1 MALAS
6 ATAANAAL
14 DGIMALATH
23 LSLHT
28 ASPGTDG
35 SNENANSGS
44 YARQAISWNSAS
56 SGSVTNS
63 SAETFSTGGTV
74 QVTHVGTWTSGTY
87 GAGSYLIGAALSSG
101 VTAASITVAAGAVTF
116 TAA

>member
-14 DGIMALATH
+14 DGVMALATH
-23 LSLHT
+23 LALHVG
-28 ASPGTDG
+28 SPGTNG
-35 SNENANSGS
+35 ANENADAGS
-44 YARQAISWNSAS
+44 YARQAVSWNAAS

-63 SAETFSTGGTV
+63 SAETFSTAGTAA
-74 QVTHVGTWTSGTY
+74 VTHVGTWSSGTY
-87 GAGSYLIGAALSSG
+87 GAGDFLIGAALSSN

>member
-28 ASPGTDG
+28 ATPSTTGAA
-35 SNENANSGS
+35 ENANSGS
-44 YARQAISWNSAS
+44 YARQAITWNAAS
-56 SGSVTNS
+56 SSAVTNS
-63 SAETFSTGGTV
+63 SAETFSTAGTTA
-74 QVTHVGTWTSGTY
+74 VTHVGTWTSGTY
-87 GAGSYLIGAALSSG
+87 GAGNYLIGAALTSP
-101 VTAASITVAAGAVTF
+101 VTAASITVAAGAVSF